1 MLKYNHIAIEGN
13 IGAGK
18 TTLSNFLA
26 KKFNGDLLLE
36 EFEENEFLKDFYDD
50 NSYALHAEVQF
61 VLDRSKQLFQF
72 HSQPH
77 DLIFSDYY
85 PLKSLIFSKM
95 NLSPK
100 EFDLINEL
108 MGSLYKTMPKPDIL
122 LFLNRPLDEL
132 QKNIISR
139 GRLYEK
145 EISPDYL
152 FTLSKGY
159 ENFLQRIHGI
169 PILYINANEIN
180 LEKPKWLERSF
191 KELLSCQHSK
201 GIKRINLIK

>member
-1 MLKYNHIAIEGN
+1 
-13 IGAGK
+13 
-18 TTLSNFLA
+18 
-26 KKFNGDLLLE
+26 
-36 EFEENEFLKDFYDD
+36 
-50 NSYALHAEVQF
+50 
-61 VLDRSKQLFQF
+61 
-72 HSQPH
+72 
-77 DLIFSDYY
+77 
-85 PLKSLIFSKM
+85 M
-95 NLSPK
+95 NLSSK

-108 MGSLYKTMPKPDIL
+108 MGSLYKTVPKPDIL

-159 ENFLQRIHGI
+159 ENFLQRIDDI

-180 LEKPKWLERSF
+180 LEKPDWLELSF
-191 KELLSCQHSK
+191 RELFSCHHSK
-201 GIKRINLIK
+201 GIKRINLMK

>member
-26 KKFNGDLLLE
+26 DKFNGDLLLE

-50 NSYALHAEVQF
+50 HSYALHAEVQF
-61 VLDRSKQLFQF
+61 VLDRSKQLFKF

-77 DLIFSDYY
+77 KLIISDYY

-95 NLSPK
+95 NLISK
-100 EFDLINEL
+100 EFDLVSEL
-108 MGSLYKTMPKPDIL
+108 IDSLYNKVPKPDLL
-122 LFLNRPLDEL
+122 LFLNRPIYEL
-132 QKNIISR
+132 QKNINSR
-139 GRLYEK
+139 GRIYEK

-152 FTLSKGY
+152 FALNKAY
-159 ENFLQRIHGI
+159 ENFLQRIDNI

-180 LEKPKWLERSF
+180 LEKPDWLEKSF
-191 KELLSCQHSK
+191 RELLSCQHSK
-201 GIKRINLIK
+201 GIKRINLMK

>member
-1 MLKYNHIAIEGN
+1 MLKYKHIAIEGN

-50 NSYALHAEVQF
+50 DSYALHAEVQF

-159 ENFLQRIHGI
+159 ENFLQRIDGI

-180 LEKPKWLERSF
+180 LEKPEWLEKSF
-191 KELLSCQHSK
+191 KDLLSHQHSE

>member
-1 MLKYNHIAIEGN
+1 MLKYKHIAIEGN

-26 KKFNGDLLLE
+26 KTFNGDLLLE
-36 EFEENEFLKDFYDD
+36 EFEENEFLKDFYGD

-72 HSQPH
+72 HSQTH
-77 DLIFSDYY
+77 NLIFSDYY

-95 NLSPK
+95 NLSSK

-108 MGSLYKTMPKPDIL
+108 MGSLYKKVPKPDIL

-152 FTLSKGY
+152 FSLSKGY
-159 ENFLQRIHGI
+159 ENFLQRIDGI

-180 LEKPKWLERSF
+180 LEKPEWLEKSF
-191 KELLSCQHSK
+191 KELLSHQHSA

>member
-18 TTLSNFLA
+18 TTLANFLA
-26 KKFNGDLLLE
+26 DKLNGDLLLE

-50 NSYALHAEVQF
+50 SSYALHAEVQF

-72 HSQPH
+72 HSEPRS
-77 DLIFSDYY
+77 LIFSDYY

-95 NLSPK
+95 NLSAK

-108 MGSLYKTMPKPDIL
+108 MDSLYKTVPKPDLL

-139 GRLYEK
+139 GRIYEK
-145 EISPDYL
+145 EISTDYL
-152 FTLSKGY
+152 FTLNKTY
-159 ENFLQRIHGI
+159 ENFLQRIDDI

-180 LEKPKWLERSF
+180 LEEPNWLEQSF
-191 KELLSCQHSK
+191 RELLSCHHSK
-201 GIKRINLIK
+201 GIKRISLMK

>member
-1 MLKYNHIAIEGN
+1 
-13 IGAGK
+13 
-18 TTLSNFLA
+18 
-26 KKFNGDLLLE
+26 
-36 EFEENEFLKDFYDD
+36 
-50 NSYALHAEVQF
+50 
-61 VLDRSKQLFQF
+61 
-72 HSQPH
+72 
-77 DLIFSDYY
+77 
-85 PLKSLIFSKM
+85 M

-108 MGSLYKTMPKPDIL
+108 ISSLYKTVPKPDIL

-159 ENFLQRIHGI
+159 ENFLQRIDGI

-180 LEKPKWLERSF
+180 LEKPEWLEQSF
-191 KELLSCQHSK
+191 KELLSAQHSE

>member
-1 MLKYNHIAIEGN
+1 MLNYKHIAIEGN

-36 EFEENEFLKDFYDD
+36 EFEENEFLMDFYGD

-77 DLIFSDYY
+77 NLIFSDYY

-95 NLSPK
+95 NLSSK
-100 EFDLINEL
+100 EFDLVNEL
-108 MGSLYKTMPKPDIL
+108 INFLYKKVPKPDIL

-152 FTLSKGY
+152 FTLNKGY
-159 ENFLQRIHGI
+159 ENFLQRIDGI

-180 LEKPKWLERSF
+180 LEKPKWLEYSF
-191 KELLSCQHSK
+191 KKLLSAQHSE
-201 GIKRINLIK
+201 GIKRINLTK

>member
-1 MLKYNHIAIEGN
+1 MLNYKHIAIEGN

-36 EFEENEFLKDFYDD
+36 EFEENEFLKDFYGD

-72 HSQPH
+72 HSQSH

-108 MGSLYKTMPKPDIL
+108 ISSLYKTVPKPDIL

-159 ENFLQRIHGI
+159 ENFLQRIDGI

-180 LEKPKWLERSF
+180 LEKPEWLEQSF
-191 KELLSCQHSK
+191 KELLSAQHSE

>member
-122 LFLNRPLDEL
+122 LFLNRPLNEL

>member
-1 MLKYNHIAIEGN
+1 MLNYKHIAVEGN

-18 TTLSNFLA
+18 TTLANFLA

-61 VLDRSKQLFQF
+61 VLDRSKQLLQF

-77 DLIFSDYY
+77 NLIFSDYY

-95 NLSPK
+95 NLSSK
-100 EFDLINEL
+100 EFELINEL
-108 MGSLYKTMPKPDIL
+108 IGSLYKTVPKPDIL

-159 ENFLQRIHGI
+159 ENFLQRIDGI
-169 PILYINANEIN
+169 PILYINAHEIN
-180 LEKPKWLERSF
+180 IEKPEWLKQSF
-191 KELLSCQHSK
+191 EELLSSQHPE

>member
-26 KKFNGDLLLE
+26 EKFNGDLLLE

-77 DLIFSDYY
+77 NLIFSDYY

-95 NLSPK
+95 NLSTK

-108 MGSLYKTMPKPDIL
+108 IDSLYKKVPKPDLL

-152 FTLSKGY
+152 FTLSKAY
-159 ENFLQRIHGI
+159 ENFLQRINDI

-180 LEKPKWLERSF
+180 LEKPDWLEQSF
-191 KELLSCQHSK
+191 RELLSCQHSK
-201 GIKRINLIK
+201 GIKRINLMK

>member
-1 MLKYNHIAIEGN
+1 MLNYKHIAIEGN

-36 EFEENEFLKDFYDD
+36 EFEENEFLKDFYGD

-77 DLIFSDYY
+77 NLIFSDYY

-108 MGSLYKTMPKPDIL
+108 ISSLYKTVPKPDIL

-159 ENFLQRIHGI
+159 ENFLQRIDGI
-169 PILYINANEIN
+169 PILYISANEIN
-180 LEKPKWLERSF
+180 LEKPEWLEQSF
-191 KELLSCQHSK
+191 TELLSAQHSE

>member
-1 MLKYNHIAIEGN
+1 MLNYNHIAIEGN

>member
-1 MLKYNHIAIEGN
+1 MLNYKHIAIEGN

-26 KKFNGDLLLE
+26 KNFNGDLLLE

-50 NSYALHAEVQF
+50 NSFALHAEVQF

-77 DLIFSDYY
+77 NLIFSDYY
-85 PLKSLIFSKM
+85 PMKSLIFSKM
-95 NLSPK
+95 NLSSK

-108 MGSLYKTMPKPDIL
+108 IGSLYKTVPKPDIL

-152 FTLSKGY
+152 FTLNKGY
-159 ENFLQRIHGI
+159 ENFLQKIGGI
-169 PILYINANEIN
+169 PILYLNANEIN
-180 LEKPKWLERSF
+180 LKKPEWLKQSF
-191 KELLSCQHSK
+191 EELLSSRHSE

>member
-1 MLKYNHIAIEGN
+1 MFKYNHIAIEGN

-26 KKFNGDLLLE
+26 DKFNGDLLLE

-50 NSYALHAEVQF
+50 HSYALHAEVQF
-61 VLDRSKQLFQF
+61 VLDRSKQLLLF

-77 DLIFSDYY
+77 NLIISDYY

-100 EFDLINEL
+100 EFDLINKL
-108 MGSLYKTMPKPDIL
+108 INSLYVTVQKPDIL

-132 QKNIISR
+132 QKNITSR
-139 GRLYEK
+139 GRSYEK

-152 FTLSKGY
+152 FTLNKAY
-159 ENFLQRIHGI
+159 DNFLKSIDKI
-169 PILYINANEIN
+169 PILYITANEIN
-180 LEKPKWLERSF
+180 LENPDWLEKSF
-191 KELLSCQHSK
+191 RELFSRQHSK
-201 GIKRINLIK
+201 GIQRISLMK

>member
-1 MLKYNHIAIEGN
+1 MLKYSHIAIEGN

-18 TTLSNFLA
+18 TTLAHFLA
-26 KKFNGDLLLE
+26 DKFNGDLLLE
-36 EFEENEFLKDFYDD
+36 EFEENEFLKDFYAD

-61 VLDRSKQLFQF
+61 VLDRSKQLIQF

-77 DLIFSDYY
+77 NLIISDYY

-100 EFDLINEL
+100 DFGLINEL
-108 MGSLYKTMPKPDIL
+108 IDSLCAKVPKPDIL

-132 QKNIISR
+132 QKNITSR

-152 FTLSKGY
+152 FTLNKAY
-159 ENFLQRIHGI
+159 ENFLQRIENI

-180 LEKPKWLERSF
+180 LEKTDWLEQSF
-191 KELLSCQHSK
+191 RELLSSQHSK
-201 GIKRINLIK
+201 GIKRINLMK

>member
-26 KKFNGDLLLE
+26 DKFNGDLLLE

-77 DLIFSDYY
+77 NLVFSDYY

-108 MGSLYKTMPKPDIL
+108 IDSLYNKVPKPDVL

-152 FTLSKGY
+152 FTLSKAY
-159 ENFLQRIHGI
+159 ENFLQRIDDI

-180 LEKPKWLERSF
+180 LEEPNWLEQSF
-191 KELLSCQHSK
+191 RELLSCHHSK
-201 GIKRINLIK
+201 GIKRINLMK

>member
-1 MLKYNHIAIEGN
+1 MLKYSHIAIEGN

-95 NLSPK
+95 NLSSK

>member
-1 MLKYNHIAIEGN
+1 MLNYKHIAIEGN

-36 EFEENEFLKDFYDD
+36 EFEENEFLKDFYGD

-77 DLIFSDYY
+77 NLIFSDYY

-95 NLSPK
+95 NLSSK

-108 MGSLYKTMPKPDIL
+108 MGSLYKTVPKPDIL

-159 ENFLQRIHGI
+159 ENFLQRIDGI
-169 PILYINANEIN
+169 PILYISANEIN
-180 LEKPKWLERSF
+180 LEKPEWLEQSF
-191 KELLSCQHSK
+191 KELLSAQHSE

>member
-1 MLKYNHIAIEGN
+1 MLNYKHIAIEGN

-36 EFEENEFLKDFYDD
+36 EFEENEFLMDFYGD

-77 DLIFSDYY
+77 NLIFSDYY

-95 NLSPK
+95 NLSSK
-100 EFDLINEL
+100 EFDLVNEL
-108 MGSLYKTMPKPDIL
+108 INFLYKKVPKPDIL

-152 FTLSKGY
+152 FTLNKGY
-159 ENFLQRIHGI
+159 ENFLQRIDGI

-180 LEKPKWLERSF
+180 LEKPKWLEHSF
-191 KELLSCQHSK
+191 KKLLSAQHSE
-201 GIKRINLIK
+201 GIKRINLTK

>member
-1 MLKYNHIAIEGN
+1 MLKYKHIAIEGN

-122 LFLNRPLDEL
+122 LFLNRPLYEL

-159 ENFLQRIHGI
+159 ENFLQRIDGI

-180 LEKPKWLERSF
+180 LEKPEWLERSF
-191 KELLSCQHSK
+191 KELLSCQHSN

>member
-1 MLKYNHIAIEGN
+1 MLNYKHIAIEGN

-36 EFEENEFLKDFYDD
+36 EFEENEFLKDFYGD

-77 DLIFSDYY
+77 NLIFSDYY

-108 MGSLYKTMPKPDIL
+108 ISSLYKTVPKPDIL

-159 ENFLQRIHGI
+159 ENFLQRIDGI
-169 PILYINANEIN
+169 PILYISANEIN
-180 LEKPKWLERSF
+180 LEKPEWLEQSF
-191 KELLSCQHSK
+191 KELLSAQHSE

>member
-1 MLKYNHIAIEGN
+1 MLNYNHIAIEGN

-159 ENFLQRIHGI
+159 ENFLQRIDGI